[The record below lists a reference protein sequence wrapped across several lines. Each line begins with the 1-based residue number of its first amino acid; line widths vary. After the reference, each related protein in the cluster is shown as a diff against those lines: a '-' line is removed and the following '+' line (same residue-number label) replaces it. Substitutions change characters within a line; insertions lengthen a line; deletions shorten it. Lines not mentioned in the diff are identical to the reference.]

1 MKINKEEKMKVLNDE
16 ITKLK
21 DSLASFKYQGTVEI
35 KDTNKSDKRYIYIRR
50 RQFNKIIS
58 KYIGIYSKELYDLV
72 YSQCKQ
78 SKQIIKQIR
87 HKEHQLAKLGFSQE
101 KLNNKIL
108 RNIDLARSR
117 FTDLIYNQ
125 GVLEG
130 ITATYAQT
138 QTILVN
144 GIVKGVKTDEM
155 LKIMN
160 LKSAWD
166 FVLDQDVIRSKSD
179 FNLYSEIAK
188 LVNDKLLYFPN
199 QIRSTKTLITGC
211 KNYIPPIPS
220 EFDVK
225 REIKKLLNSRKS
237 AIDKS
242 IDLCLYC
249 MKKQIFRDGNKRCAI
264 IFANHYLI
272 SKGEGLLIIDSK
284 NVEEFRELLID

>member
-225 REIKKLLNSRKS
+225 REIKKILNSRKS